1 MDFLKSHI
9 FTSFLISIIYFIIKN
24 IIYRFDTN
32 LDTNSKKQLFKDS
45 ILLFIISYLIL
56 IFKDKLFFFNNQK
69 TEIFTNEPNF

>member
-32 LDTNSKKQLFKDS
+32 LDTNSKKQLFKNS

-56 IFKDKLFFFNNQK
+56 IFKDKLFFFNSQK
-69 TEIFTNEPNF
+69 TEIFTNVPNF

>member
-32 LDTNSKKQLFKDS
+32 LDKYSKKQLFKDS
-45 ILLFIISYLIL
+45 ILLFIITYLIL